1 MPLHNYGDID
11 DDMVTKEFL
20 LISRHVF
27 RVFREFGLD
36 YMENALPKFRT
47 VQYDVTKAR
56 WDNMI
61 FTGKQIL
68 QGNMSEEQAMKTFL
82 YTVPHVI
89 TVRSDLQVGTNKLLY
104 GDSTD
109 VSFAI
114 VNDYTNELLF
124 VFNGH
129 LESGVP
135 TDWWIAGLNDDLM
148 NRRHMKYGVKL
159 KEVPKKANDLM
170 KSAKWLESILKD
182 VRNERTPY
190 YSDSLYTVCMC
201 YASAMFNIFAEMS
214 CYETMGS
221 IFDGLNAKNVY
232 KLKEMHFLY
241 HPVPP
246 LFSSIVHIGRSN
258 FLKTL
263 CGLTTGHY
271 MISNTIEEDAME
283 WVKTELSEVYP
294 FVYLSQWT
302 TDGIP
307 TPAISIGTNF
317 PKKKKDLIGPDG
329 ELAKTIPQGS
339 RITAEIMD
347 IPIDESNKG
356 YLFDIN
362 HESPLDIKL
371 TPDMKISSGMGRDV
385 KFFK

>member
-1 MPLHNYGDID
+1 MPPHNYGDIE
-11 DDMVTKEFL
+11 DDMVTKDFL

-27 RVFREFGLD
+27 KVFRELGLD

-47 VQYDVTKAR
+47 VQYDVTKDR

-68 QGNMSEEQAMKTFL
+68 EGKMSEEQAMKTFL

-148 NRRHMKYGVKL
+148 DRRHMKYGVRL
-159 KEVPKKANDLM
+159 KEVPNKTRDLL
-170 KSAKWLESILKD
+170 KSAKWLEDILRD

-201 YASAMFNIFAEMS
+201 YASAMFNIFAEQS
-214 CYETMGS
+214 CYETIGS
-221 IFDGLNAKNVY
+221 VYDGLNAKKRY
-232 KLKEMHFLY
+232 KLKEIHFLY
-241 HPVPP
+241 YPEPP
-246 LFSSIVHIGRSN
+246 LVSTIALSPRGN
-258 FLKTL
+258 FMKTL
-263 CGLTTGHY
+263 CGLTTGHH
-271 MISNTIEEDAME
+271 MITNTIEENAME
-283 WVKTELSEVYP
+283 WVKTEISEAYP
-294 FVYLSQWT
+294 LVYLSQWT
-302 TDGIP
+302 DDGVPIP
-307 TPAISIGTNF
+307 IISVNTEY
-317 PKKKKDLIGPDG
+317 PKKKKDMIGPDG

-339 RITAEIMD
+339 RITAENMG
-347 IPIDESNKG
+347 IPIDETNKG

-371 TPDMKISSGMGRDV
+371 DPSLKISSGMGRDI